1 MSRRILIVLSEWGYW
16 GEELLGPLETFDQA
30 GYEVDFATPTGKR
43 PKVITV
49 SVDPE
54 YVDPPLGRSVT
65 SPEVA
70 EKVRALDASS
80 RLDSP
85 LSLASMLPDRPYRS
99 SHNYLREQEAYYRAL
114 AQVEQELTDKY
125 DAILLVGGAGPIVDM
140 VNNFRVHD
148 LIQAFYKADKLIGAE
163 CYGVPCLAFARDQED
178 RQSIIRGKHVTGHC
192 IEYDYKEG
200 TGFMGT
206 DFIIGPPPYPLEY
219 ILRDATAPG
228 GQYHGNFGKPTSVIV
243 DYPFVTGRSTPDS
256 YLTGRKM
263 VEVLEHGLRQWG
275 FEPTK

>member
-1 MSRRILIVLSEWGYW
+1 VSKRILVVLSEWGYW
-16 GEELLGPLETFDQA
+16 GEELVGPLETFDAA

-43 PKVITV
+43 PVAIGV
-49 SVDPE
+49 SMDPD
-54 YVDPPLGRSVT
+54 YVDPPLGKPVT

-70 EKVRALDASS
+70 QKVTDLEASD
-80 RLDSP
+80 RLDRP
-85 LSLASMLPDRPYRS
+85 VSLAALMPDRPYRS
-99 SHNYLREQEAYYRAL
+99 SADYLREQEAYFLAL
-114 AQVEQELTDKY
+114 DRVAKELTDKY
-125 DAILLVGGAGPIVDM
+125 DAVLLVGGAGPIVDM

-148 LIQAFYKADKLIGAE
+148 LVQAFYKVDKLVGAE
-163 CYGVPCLAFARDQED
+163 CYGVPVLAFARDQED
-178 RQSIIRGKHVTGHC
+178 RRSIIAGKHVTGHC

-219 ILRDATAPG
+219 ILRDATQPG
-228 GQYHGNFGKPTSVIV
+228 GAYHGNFGKPTSVIV

-256 YLTGRKM
+256 YLTGQKM

-275 FEPTK
+275 FHPE